1 MNIVLQVAVTI
12 ACILFIG
19 FVVRLVAKEKLLLK
33 YSLLWI
39 ALAIILLLCSI
50 FPGPLYLLSH
60 ALGFEAPANFIFM
73 VGLFFLLAIALSLSA
88 IASKQKLMIKNL
100 TQNQALLQKR
110 LDDMNKKQ

>member
-1 MNIVLQVAVTI
+1 MSIVLQVAVII
-12 ACILFIG
+12 ACLLFII

-39 ALAIILLLCSI
+39 ALGLILLLCAI
-50 FPGPLYLLSH
+50 FPTPLYELSH
-60 ALGFEAPANFIFM
+60 LLGFETPANFIFF

-100 TQNQALLQKR
+100 TQEQALLEKR
-110 LDDMNKKQ
+110 LKNIEENE